1 MSNISV
7 RKVSE
12 AELLPR
18 RVMEEMKLFSES
30 IEKRAYDLFLTRGCG
45 GGRELDDW
53 LQAEREIMPETELN
67 EKDKEFQARINVS
80 GIETKDIE
88 VIATPNAILLESPR
102 AARVLQRLEF
112 PQAIDPDRVTAKL
125 DKGILQVI
133 APKGTRRTAAAA

>member
-12 AELLPR
+12 AELLPPR
-18 RVMEEMKLFSES
+18 LMEEMKSFSES

-45 GGRELDDW
+45 GGRELEDW
-53 LQAEREIMPETELN
+53 VQAEREMMPETELN

-125 DKGILQVI
+125 DKGILQEI
-133 APKGTRRTAAAA
+133 APKGRRGTAAAA